1 MPDKYK
7 KLKQQI
13 LSLHELHNS
22 WSASDIADELQNSD
36 CPPVQTRHALVRYV
50 NYTINRGTVE
60 SRKRSGRPR
69 ATRTAQFVSTVKS
82 NVENQRRKSI
92 RKTNSTVKRQ
102 HLKSSYGSVRRALKE
117 DAHLRPW
124 KIARAQKI
132 TPDRRKLR
140 VISAKRLLKKFGI
153 QPTRSS
159 SKWKRLINTDFS
171 GRIQLVQKHNSKNNV
186 IWSKSKASIPTESQT
201 IGQEKFSPG
210 IMLFGGLSS
219 RGLIPRNSPIFVDEW
234 LKSECRKINKERVTM
249 DRFLY
254 IKLIEEE
261 LKPHIDDLY
270 DGVNV
275 IWQDDKDS
283 KHRSRYALD
292 KIEEMFYDRVE
303 PDEQASKM
311 SDIWPIEN
319 LWAYIKE
326 KLEEE
331 EFENLPLLKKRIVTI
346 WKSITPAMCSK
357 WINSIPKRLQAL
369 IEKKGFSINKQ
380 DYNM

>member
-7 KLKQQI
+7 KLKRHI
-13 LSLHELHNS
+13 LSLHELHRS

-36 CPPVQTRHALVRYV
+36 CPPLQTRRALVRFV

-69 ATRTAQFVSTVKS
+69 ATRTTEYVSIIES

-92 RKTNSTVKRQ
+92 RKTNSMLKSQ
-102 HLKSSYGSVRRALKE
+102 HLKSSYGSVQRALKE

-124 KIARAQKI
+124 KSARAQKI
-132 TPDRRKLR
+132 TPDHRKQR
-140 VISAKRLLKKFGI
+140 VISAKRLLKKFGL
-153 QPTRSS
+153 QPTRSY

-171 GRIQLVQKHNSKNNV
+171 GRIQLVQKHNNKNSV
-186 IWSKSKASIPTESQT
+186 IWSRSKASIPIELQT

-210 IMLFGGLSS
+210 VLLYGGLSS
-219 RGLIPRNSPIFVDEW
+219 RGLIPRNSSIFVDEW
-234 LKSECRKINKERVTM
+234 LKRECRKINKERMTM

-270 DGVNV
+270 DDVSV
-275 IWQDDKDS
+275 IWQDDADP

-292 KIEEMFYDRVE
+292 QIEEMFHERIE
-303 PDEQASKM
+303 PEEQASKM
-311 SDIWPIEN
+311 SDIRPVEN

-331 EFENLPLLKKRIVTI
+331 EFSNLSSLKQRIVTI